1 MEAALTL
8 PVLLLIVF
16 GTIDMGFAVQRAGL
30 CHEAARIG
38 ARMAVV
44 HGADA
49 RDMGPWTTDLAVA
62 AIHGR
67 IDPIMR
73 AAAIDPDNV
82 QVTVTWTKAGSGLYV
97 NSPGSL
103 VTVRVSIANVHLVPF
118 LRFSPLTVSS
128 DACMVISN

>member
-1 MEAALTL
+1 MEAAVTL

-16 GTIDMGFAVQRAGL
+16 GTIDLGFAVQRAGL
-30 CHEAARIG
+30 CHEVARIG

-49 RDMGPWTTDLAVA
+49 RDMGPWTSDLAVA

-67 IDPIMR
+67 IDPILQ
-73 AAAIDPDNV
+73 AAAIAPDNV
-82 QVTVTWTKAGSGLYV
+82 QVTVTYQKTGIRRYL
-97 NSPGSL
+97 NSPGSQ
-103 VTVRVSIANVHLVPF
+103 VIVRVSIANTHLVSF
-118 LRFSPLTVSS
+118 LGLSPLTVSS